1 MAKWGTVDIREL
13 KKLQKRLE
21 QFEKVDMEKFQ
32 EQMVKELA
40 ARMLAKVIPRTPVG
54 VYPPKLGKVG
64 GTLRRGWTIGQV
76 IRNGDTYEIEVVNPV
91 DYSSYVEYG
100 HRTKNHKG
108 WVKGRFM
115 MTLSAQEL
123 EREAPKIIERA
134 LEKKLREAFGDDK

>member
-21 QFEKVDMEKFQ
+21 QFEKVDMEKLQ

-54 VYPPKLGKVG
+54 VYPSKLGKVG
-64 GTLRRGWTIGQV
+64 GALRRGWTIGQV